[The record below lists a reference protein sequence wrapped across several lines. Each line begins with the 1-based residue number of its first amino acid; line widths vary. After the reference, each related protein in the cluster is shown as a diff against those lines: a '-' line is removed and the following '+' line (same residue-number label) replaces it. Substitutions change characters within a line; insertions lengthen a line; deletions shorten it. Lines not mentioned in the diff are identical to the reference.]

1 MTQPAPQLPAEVW
14 SHVFGYLSAAD
25 KFSVRTACKYFKKLV
40 DHGSLWKDWS
50 VVLGYHKGYYNSP
63 FWGTLRRRK
72 VTSVVL
78 RGTRTKDLER
88 LASSLPTLTTV
99 VMDQSSQASLSFLKE
114 CTHLK
119 RLAIRGSGTP
129 LLLDG
134 STVYEPLQLTHL
146 SMCDVKLPT
155 IAGCSLISAVLPFP
169 NLTSLVY
176 HKARLS
182 ENTLWQDTLWMV
194 HVPSILTRLPMLKHL
209 SLSVGYTLCTFH
221 NRSRPSPGPPGGDGA
236 SVLSSLELIDCT
248 HSFEA
253 DAMKRMPGLK
263 RLAVFHRYSH
273 HQMPLGLLA
282 TDGGDLKTWLRD
294 LSQLSTLVIVKG
306 PPVKKYV
313 TSIPDTVTS
322 LTLCVAGL
330 SPQDMEAVSVQVP
343 NLLHLH
349 IDPWPSHLRAQAA
362 QIPQLFPKLKSLKLR
377 HEHVSER
384 DFLQLHQLKDLE
396 YLEILDIRPHL
407 SELTRKLQALT
418 NFRLQVTTSPRK
430 RDVLTCPCVCQLN

>member
-78 RGTRTKDLER
+78 RGTRTKDLKP

-119 RLAIRGSGTP
+119 RLAIRG
-129 LLLDG
+129 
-134 STVYEPLQLTHL
+134 
-146 SMCDVKLPT
+146 
-155 IAGCSLISAVLPFP
+155 
-169 NLTSLVY
+169 
-176 HKARLS
+176 
-182 ENTLWQDTLWMV
+182 
-194 HVPSILTRLPMLKHL
+194 
-209 SLSVGYTLCTFH
+209 
-221 NRSRPSPGPPGGDGA
+221 
-236 SVLSSLELIDCT
+236 
-248 HSFEA
+248 
-253 DAMKRMPGLK
+253 
-263 RLAVFHRYSH
+263 
-273 HQMPLGLLA
+273 
-282 TDGGDLKTWLRD
+282 
-294 LSQLSTLVIVKG
+294 
-306 PPVKKYV
+306 
-313 TSIPDTVTS
+313 
-322 LTLCVAGL
+322 L

-349 IDPWPSHLRAQAA
+349 IDPWPSHLGAQAA

-418 NFRLQVTTSPRK
+418 NFRLQVTTSPRR
-430 RDVLTCPCVCQLN
+430 RDVLTCPCVCQVN